1 MIMKRRYRK
10 WTKEEKER
18 IILDFQKLGVTAGC
32 RKYDIAA
39 TVYYDWLEIYNAQ
52 GIEGLSGDRRTADS
66 IEKINSSL
74 SKENALLKEMLAE
87 RELQIRLKDELL
99 KKRHVEW
106 RNAGKS

>member
-18 IILDFQKLGVTAGC
+18 IILDVQKLGVTAGC
-32 RKYDIAA
+32 RKHDVAPA
-39 TVYYDWLEIYNAQ
+39 VYYDWLEIYNAQ
-52 GIEGLSGDRRTADS
+52 GIEGLSSDRRTGDAL
-66 IEKINSSL
+66 EKINSSL

-106 RNAGKS
+106 RNAEKS